1 MSTENLP
8 QSPEQSPEQPP
19 RKPRVAVVFGGRS
32 SEHGISV
39 VTAGAVLGAI
49 DRTKYDV
56 LPIGITRDGRW
67 ALTADEPERMAITD
81 RRTPD
86 VDELAESTEGG
97 VVLPVDPANRE
108 VVYSEPGSV
117 PKALGEVDVVFPVL
131 HGPYGEDG
139 TLQGLLELS
148 GVPYVG
154 SGVLASA
161 VGQDKEYMKAV
172 FTSYGLKVGPY
183 VVIRPREWEQDR
195 SGARAKIVDFAG
207 EHGWPL
213 FVKPARAGSS
223 IGITKVD
230 DLAGLDEAIE
240 EARRHD
246 PKILVE
252 AALRGREI
260 ECGVL
265 EFEDGPRASVPAE
278 IPPPSEHAYYDFEA
292 KYIDSTPGIVPAPLT
307 DEQTAEVRRLAVE
320 AFDAASCEGLVRA
333 DFFLTEDDEFVINE
347 INTMPGFT
355 PISMY
360 PQMWQATGVGYPG
373 GGAGRARAPRRRPG
387 GLRCRSR
394 PRPPRRRPP
403 RGPPSRSMISG
414 FPSPP
419 PAGGSVRSAFRH
431 NSVTDAPGPGSAGT
445 AADSPSSAEGQPATE
460 IDRRDRAGEGLEMND
475 RTGQGAGDAVHLLD
489 LGDHHA
495 TQLVDGVGL
504 GADDDVIGSCHV
516 LGLDHSRDLADRLG
530 DGRRLADL
538 RLDQDVR
545 LYHGTSRAA
554 TRIMWGKGTPRYR
567 VAAPRGETRGGR
579 AVRAGVPR

>member
-1 MSTENLP
+1 MSSENLP
-8 QSPEQSPEQPP
+8 QSPGPGQPF

-39 VTAGAVLGAI
+39 VTAGAVLRAI
-49 DRTKYDV
+49 DRTKYEV
-56 LPIGITRDGRW
+56 LPIGITQDGRW
-67 ALTADEPERMAITD
+67 ALTADAPERMAISE
-81 RRTPD
+81 RRTPS
-86 VDELAESTEGG
+86 VDDLAESDEGV

-161 VGQDKEYMKAV
+161 VGQDKEYMKRV
-172 FTSYGLKVGPY
+172 FTSFGLAVGPY
-183 VVIRPREWEQDR
+183 LVIRPREWER
-195 SGARAKIVDFAG
+195 EESAARKRIVEFAG

-230 DLAGLDEAIE
+230 DPAGLDEALA

-246 PKILVE
+246 PKILIE

-278 IPPPSEHAYYDFEA
+278 IPPPQEHAYYDFEA

-307 DEQTAEVRRLAVE
+307 PAETAEVQRLAVA
-320 AFDAASCEGLVRA
+320 AFEAASCEGLVRA
-333 DFFLTEDDEFVINE
+333 DFFLTDSGEFVINE

-360 PQMWQATGVGYPG
+360 PQMWEKSGVGY
-373 GGAGRARAPRRRPG
+373 AELVDRLIRAALNRST
-387 GLRCRSR
+387 GLR
-394 PRPPRRRPP
+394 
-403 RGPPSRSMISG
+403 
-414 FPSPP
+414 
-419 PAGGSVRSAFRH
+419 
-431 NSVTDAPGPGSAGT
+431 
-445 AADSPSSAEGQPATE
+445 
-460 IDRRDRAGEGLEMND
+460 
-475 RTGQGAGDAVHLLD
+475 
-489 LGDHHA
+489 
-495 TQLVDGVGL
+495 
-504 GADDDVIGSCHV
+504 
-516 LGLDHSRDLADRLG
+516 
-530 DGRRLADL
+530 
-538 RLDQDVR
+538 
-545 LYHGTSRAA
+545 
-554 TRIMWGKGTPRYR
+554 
-567 VAAPRGETRGGR
+567 
-579 AVRAGVPR
+579 

>member
-1 MSTENLP
+1 MSTENLSH
-8 QSPEQSPEQPP
+8 SPDQQP

-32 SEHGISV
+32 SEHGISM
-39 VTAGAVLGAI
+39 VTAGAVLRAI

-56 LPIGITRDGRW
+56 LPIGITQSGRW
-67 ALTADEPERMAITD
+67 VLTADEPERMAISE
-81 RRTPD
+81 RRTPN
-86 VDELAESTEGG
+86 VEELAESNEGG

-161 VGQDKEYMKAV
+161 VGQDKEYMKRV
-172 FTSYGLKVGPY
+172 FTSFGLKVGPY
-183 VVIRPREWEQDR
+183 VVIRPREWER
-195 SGARAKIVDFAG
+195 EESAARKKIVDFAG

-230 DLAGLDEAIE
+230 DLAGLDEAIA
-240 EARRHD
+240 EAQSHD
-246 PKILVE
+246 PKILIE

-278 IPPPSEHAYYDFEA
+278 IPPPQEHAYYDFEA

-307 DEQTAEVRRLAVE
+307 PEETAEVQKLAVD

-333 DFFLTEDDEFVINE
+333 DFFLTEDGEFVINE
-347 INTMPGFT
+347 INTLPGFT

-360 PQMWQATGVGYPG
+360 PQMWEKSGISYPELVDRLIQA
-373 GGAGRARAPRRRPG
+373 ALRRST
-387 GLRCRSR
+387 GLR
-394 PRPPRRRPP
+394 
-403 RGPPSRSMISG
+403 
-414 FPSPP
+414 
-419 PAGGSVRSAFRH
+419 
-431 NSVTDAPGPGSAGT
+431 
-445 AADSPSSAEGQPATE
+445 
-460 IDRRDRAGEGLEMND
+460 
-475 RTGQGAGDAVHLLD
+475 
-489 LGDHHA
+489 
-495 TQLVDGVGL
+495 
-504 GADDDVIGSCHV
+504 
-516 LGLDHSRDLADRLG
+516 
-530 DGRRLADL
+530 
-538 RLDQDVR
+538 
-545 LYHGTSRAA
+545 
-554 TRIMWGKGTPRYR
+554 
-567 VAAPRGETRGGR
+567 
-579 AVRAGVPR
+579 

>member
-1 MSTENLP
+1 MSTQNLP
-8 QSPEQSPEQPP
+8 QSPEQPP

-39 VTAGAVLGAI
+39 VTAGAVLKAI

-67 ALTADEPERMAITD
+67 ALTADEPDRMAIVD
-81 RRTPD
+81 RIQPS
-86 VDELAESTEGG
+86 VDQLADAAEGT
-97 VVLPVDPANRE
+97 VVLPLEPANRE

-161 VGQDKEYMKAV
+161 VGQDKEYMKRV
-172 FTSYGLKVGPY
+172 FTSFGLKVGPY
-183 VVIRPREWEQDR
+183 VVIRPREWENDE
-195 SGARAKIVDFAG
+195 SAARRRIIDFAG

-230 DLAGLDEAIE
+230 DLSGLDEAIA
-240 EARRHD
+240 EAQRHD

-278 IPPPSEHAYYDFEA
+278 IPPPDAHAYYDFEA
-292 KYIDSTPGIVPAPLT
+292 KYIDSTPGMVPAPLT
-307 DEQTAEVRRLAVE
+307 GEETAEVRRLAVE
-320 AFDAASCEGLVRA
+320 AFEAAGCEGLVRA
-333 DFFLTEDDEFVINE
+333 DFFLTEDGGFVINE

-360 PQMWQATGVGYPG
+360 PKMWQATGIEYPELVDRLV
-373 GGAGRARAPRRRPG
+373 RAALRRRT
-387 GLRCRSR
+387 GLR
-394 PRPPRRRPP
+394 
-403 RGPPSRSMISG
+403 
-414 FPSPP
+414 
-419 PAGGSVRSAFRH
+419 
-431 NSVTDAPGPGSAGT
+431 
-445 AADSPSSAEGQPATE
+445 
-460 IDRRDRAGEGLEMND
+460 
-475 RTGQGAGDAVHLLD
+475 
-489 LGDHHA
+489 
-495 TQLVDGVGL
+495 
-504 GADDDVIGSCHV
+504 
-516 LGLDHSRDLADRLG
+516 
-530 DGRRLADL
+530 
-538 RLDQDVR
+538 
-545 LYHGTSRAA
+545 
-554 TRIMWGKGTPRYR
+554 
-567 VAAPRGETRGGR
+567 
-579 AVRAGVPR
+579 